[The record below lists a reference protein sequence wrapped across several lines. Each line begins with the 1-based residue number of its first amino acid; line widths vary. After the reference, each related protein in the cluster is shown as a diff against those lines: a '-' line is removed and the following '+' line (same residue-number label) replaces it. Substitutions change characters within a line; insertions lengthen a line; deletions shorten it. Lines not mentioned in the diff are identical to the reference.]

1 MPFFIGSAK
10 AGFTKVSGTGED
22 IGVAAWY
29 KYMGYRENNRDV
41 MQRHEAFV
49 DMTHVE
55 VIEKY
60 GKVYWN
66 TIDNR
71 LTSAE
76 KEAARDALLRAD
88 RCLRDYGYGLK

>member
-10 AGFTKVSGTGED
+10 AGFTKVSDTGED
-22 IGVAAWY
+22 IGVDAWY

-41 MQRHEAFV
+41 MQRHEAFIE
-49 DMTHVE
+49 MIHIE

-71 LTSAE
+71 LTSTE

-88 RCLRDYGYGLK
+88 RCLRDYGYGLN

>member
-22 IGVAAWY
+22 IGVDAWY

-49 DMTHVE
+49 DRTHVE

-88 RCLRDYGYGLK
+88 RCLRDYGYGLN

>member
-22 IGVAAWY
+22 IGVDAWY

-49 DMTHVE
+49 EMTHVE
-55 VIEKY
+55 VIGKY

-71 LTSAE
+71 LTSTE
-76 KEAARDALLRAD
+76 KEAARDTLLRAD

>member
-1 MPFFIGSAK
+1 MPFFIGNAK
-10 AGFTKVSGTGED
+10 AGFTKVSSTGED
-22 IGVAAWY
+22 IGVSAL
-29 KYMGYRENNRDV
+29 GYRENNRDV

-49 DMTHVE
+49 DRTHVE

-66 TIDNR
+66 VIDSR

-88 RCLRDYGYGLK
+88 RCLWDYGYAIK